1 MLSTADITTEG
12 FGFMLCYGDLVWVPF
27 TYSLQARFLSFVTV
41 RLPPWAV
48 AAIVAIFVAGFAIFR
63 LSNLE
68 KDRFRR
74 NPEAPEVAYLETIPT
89 RTGSRLIVSGWWG
102 LARHINYFGE
112 MLMALGIALPAALA
126 TGSWLPSSAAASPS
140 TTGCPARSRTRS
152 SAARRPRRCVA
163 CRSCP
168 PLRGWRCPRRRQRQL
183 QQPPPNRPRRQ

>member
-1 MLSTADITTEG
+1 
-12 FGFMLCYGDLVWVPF
+12 MLCYGDLVWVPF

-102 LARHINYFGE
+102 LARHINYFGDWLLSLAGCLACGVE
-112 MLMALGIALPAALA
+112 YGLPYFFVVYFGILLIHRERRDDFKCSAKYQEAWAAYV
-126 TGSWLPSSAAASPS
+126 
-140 TTGCPARSRTRS
+140 ARV
-152 SAARRPRRCVA
+152 P
-163 CRSCP
+163 
-168 PLRGWRCPRRRQRQL
+168 WRIVPYL
-183 QQPPPNRPRRQ
+183 Y